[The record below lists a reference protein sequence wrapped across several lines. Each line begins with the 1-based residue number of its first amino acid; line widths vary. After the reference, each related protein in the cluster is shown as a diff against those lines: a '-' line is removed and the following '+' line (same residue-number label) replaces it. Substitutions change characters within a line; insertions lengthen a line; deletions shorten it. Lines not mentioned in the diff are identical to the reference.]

1 MSNLKRLLPL
11 ITAVILT
18 CTLAQARVGESR
30 GSLENRLLKDRTAV
44 KVPSRLQEKLLND
57 RSVPYRALY
66 EYFPESV
73 EQEVYYKLAENGQA
87 TTADL
92 ETAFPDG
99 WMVHVVY
106 LNGQSVFEAYR
117 RNGPGITRYEEE
129 GILMVNKDGSHWQRV
144 NPKDVPN
151 TAIGCSLERAD
162 GEVRA
167 IRKGNFLIV
176 YRTEFDEA
184 VKKLQDEARAET
196 DAEAQENAPASLQ
209 GF

>member
-1 MSNLKRLLPL
+1 
-11 ITAVILT
+11 
-18 CTLAQARVGESR
+18 
-30 GSLENRLLKDRTAV
+30 
-44 KVPSRLQEKLLND
+44 
-57 RSVPYRALY
+57 
-66 EYFPESV
+66 
-73 EQEVYYKLAENGQA
+73 
-87 TTADL
+87 
-92 ETAFPDG
+92 
-99 WMVHVVY
+99 
-106 LNGQSVFEAYR
+106 
-117 RNGPGITRYEEE
+117 
-129 GILMVNKDGSHWQRV
+129 MVNKDGSHWQRV